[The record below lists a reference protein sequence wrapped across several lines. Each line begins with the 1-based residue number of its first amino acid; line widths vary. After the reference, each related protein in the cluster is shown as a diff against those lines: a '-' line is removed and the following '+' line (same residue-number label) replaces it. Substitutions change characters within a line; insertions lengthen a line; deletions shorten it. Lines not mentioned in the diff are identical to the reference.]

1 MTVPVCPPGL
11 WQEVVKELARCILEA
26 ERNTGSAPQRAE
38 RPVAQSGT
46 AWPPSTVRVVPGDPG
61 GQETGAA

>member
-1 MTVPVCPPGL
+1 MTVPVCPENL
-11 WQEVVKELARCILEA
+11 WDRVVKQLARDILES